1 MPTIL
6 PRFTY
11 VKRSG
16 DALTPLGSF
25 VCLFLM
31 AIDLFYAY
39 ALSSQL
45 RVTQEPMFSMPAHI
59 ISLTALVGFI
69 LAGYISLPLRGLLT
83 CTLVG
88 SAIPVLICGIVL
100 TAGAAPV
107 SSCSYGLATFVG
119 IALGIRIPG
128 IFVYM
133 LDVSRNR
140 LGNRSGLLISG
151 YLFSFCLCLVQ
162 QAFLYQAV
170 GMTALNG
177 ATSSTS
183 SSDLTALYT
192 TTITKHISYLTLSYG
207 IVLSLGSL
215 IFVISA
221 VPHKV
226 DPMSGDYRPQ
236 SKCQKISSF
245 RAVSSEVAAPV
256 VSPFHITGVKVGDQY
271 IANSSSHLSATTPRT
286 AYSSTIKTPLDIA
299 QAESNPHAVLSSTTN
314 GSVMFAV
321 HSVNTMKNM
330 TFAAYETSFN
340 NSGNDIRHNGVKTLR
355 LFNKGVHNRLAYQIC
370 ALVCL
375 LASLEILFATL
386 AYIQYNL
393 SSVGHL
399 QTIFLRL
406 VPDLTKIGSFT
417 DTSGTSNATKRLY
430 LQNLFGLAIWC
441 GVSCFLL
448 FIFSILAA
456 FVSPLFIGYR
466 QRLLEIPGTKKL
478 IYTLVTPA
486 VFSFLLLYLP
496 NLLIAFFCGTTDCP
510 GYDNPF
516 TVYFVIVI
524 SVLGGSCVLFLVSL
538 IIAHIYE
545 FTEQL
550 NRKFSRPIIRLMA
563 IPLIVNPLLTRLL
576 VFDLSRVSYFSVVY
590 SELNNESTTHALVLV
605 GILICISGLFTALGL
620 ILIVVG
626 KGYEHTAHVDFE
638 KIGITFQS
646 SHVPR
651 KSTGN
656 LQKKALKEDE
666 VLHEIPKPFS
676 RVLVESSSHS
686 QSHDEAQSTGDQS
699 HYPDKTYPNK
709 PAADRDNLGRS
720 IYQVEAVCDSS
731 TPMSPA
737 GISPSTTGQ
746 PHRPRDS
753 LTDP

>member
-31 AIDLFYAY
+31 AMDLFYAY

-45 RVTQEPMFSMPAHI
+45 RVTQELMFSMPAHI
-59 ISLTALVGFI
+59 ISLTTIVGFI

-107 SSCSYGLATFVG
+107 SSCSYGLAAFVG
-119 IALGIRIPG
+119 IALGIRVPG

-133 LDVSRNR
+133 LDVSRSR
-140 LGNRSGLLISG
+140 LGNRSGLVISG
-151 YLFSFCLCLVQ
+151 YLFAFCLCLVQ
-162 QAFLYQAV
+162 QAFLYQAI
-170 GMTALNG
+170 GMTTLNK
-177 ATSSTS
+177 ATSSTTS
-183 SSDLTALYT
+183 SELSALYT
-192 TTITKHISYLTLSYG
+192 TAITPHISYLTLSYG

-221 VPHKV
+221 MPHKL
-226 DPMSGDYRPQ
+226 DPKSGDYKPQ
-236 SKCQKISSF
+236 TKRQKISSF
-245 RAVSSEVAAPV
+245 RAVSSEVAAPI

-271 IANSSSHLSATTPRT
+271 IANSSSHLSTASPRT

-340 NSGNDIRHNGVKTLR
+340 NSGNDVRHNGVKTLR

-375 LASLEILFATL
+375 LASLEILFAAL
-386 AYIQYNL
+386 AYVQYNL
-393 SSVGHL
+393 SSIGHL
-399 QTIFLRL
+399 RTIFLRL
-406 VPDLTKIGSFT
+406 VPDLDKIGGSTGST
-417 DTSGTSNATKRLY
+417 DPSKRLY
-430 LQNLFGLAIWC
+430 LQNLFALAIWC

-456 FVSPLFIGYR
+456 FVSPLFISYR
-466 QRLLEIPGTKKL
+466 QRLLELPGTKKL

-486 VFSFLLLYLP
+486 ILSFLLLYLP
-496 NLLIAFFCGTTDCP
+496 NLLVAFFCGTTQCP
-510 GYDNPF
+510 GYENPF
-516 TVYFVIVI
+516 TIYFVIII
-524 SVLGGSCVLFLVSL
+524 SVFGGSCVLFLVSL
-538 IIAHIYE
+538 SIAHIYE

-563 IPLIVNPLLTRLL
+563 LPLIINPLVARLL
-576 VFDLSRVSYFSVVY
+576 VFDLSRIPYFSVVY
-590 SELNNESTTHALVLV
+590 SELNNSSTSQALVLV
-605 GILICISGLFTALGL
+605 GILISISGLLTALGL

-626 KGYEHTAHVDFE
+626 KGHEHTAQVDFE
-638 KIGITFQS
+638 KIGITLKS
-646 SHVPR
+646 PNASR
-651 KSTGN
+651 KGAGS
-656 LQKKALKEDE
+656 LQKKPLKDDE

-676 RVLVESSSHS
+676 RVLVEPSDQS
-686 QSHDEAQSTGDQS
+686 QSHEEAQSTGDQS
-699 HYPDKTYPNK
+699 HCLEKAHPNH
-709 PAADRDNLGRS
+709 PTTDNGPLSRS
-720 IYQVEAVCDSS
+720 IYQHEVVCDSS
-731 TPMSPA
+731 TPASPA
-737 GISPSTTGQ
+737 SISPNTTMTSQ
-746 PHRPRDS
+746 LRRPRDS